1 MLKDHLSVRGEQGS
15 TQSYNQVSHIQN
27 IISFAISYL
36 FPFHFGGRER
46 EEKNK
51 TNEAAFFSE
60 AVIIS
65 ILQLVSLL
73 ELVFG
78 LKSKSQLNRRT
89 ATKRVQQKAQLMI
102 NQVGAS

>member
-1 MLKDHLSVRGEQGS
+1 MLGENKEALNRI
-15 TQSYNQVSHIQN
+15 TKCHIYRT
-27 IISFAISYL
+27 SSPLLYL
-36 FPFHFGGRER
+36 TYFLFTLGGERER
-46 EEKNK
+46 KKKK